1 MHALFPVA
9 LFFYFETFMLR
20 IDVQGRLDYSKWTD
34 FTFYDSSVL
43 MNELNFNE
51 YLYVRYSNDSLKC
64 I

>member
-34 FTFYDSSVL
+34 FTFYASSVL
-43 MNELNFNE
+43 MNELNFDE
-51 YLYVRYSNDSLKC
+51 YLHVKYSNNS
-64 I
+64 